1 MKIFTQTLHKNTD
14 LYNNI
19 KLIIF
24 IDSKILTYFNSKQ
37 ILISFFVNI
46 ALIKIN
52 SFYLFF
58 DINTIIIFN
67 QYVLYNLRFKNTII
81 FYHSL
86 V

>member
-1 MKIFTQTLHKNTD
+1 MTLFNKMKIFTQTLHKNTD

-67 QYVLYNLRFKNTII
+67 QYVLYN
-81 FYHSL
+81 
-86 V
+86 